1 MTRPARAILDA
12 QALRHNLAEVRRRAP
27 GRRVLAIVKANGY
40 GHGLVWVART
50 LGAEADGFGV
60 AALEEALVLRE
71 AGIRAPIVL
80 LEGFFGPDELPV
92 LAQHDLAPVVHHE
105 PQVQALE
112 AARLAHPLSVWVKLD
127 TGMHRLGFPPEAF
140 PRVLAR
146 LRKAPAVREIRA
158 MTHFAGADEPQGR
171 AATEA
176 QIAAFERATG
186 DSGLERSL
194 ANSAGILA
202 WPEAHADWVRP
213 GIMLYGGSPFADR
226 PAAAF
231 GLRPVMTLETA
242 LIAVAQRRKGD
253 PIGYGPA
260 YRCPEDMPVGVAA
273 IGYGDGYPRR
283 MPAGTP
289 ALVNGR
295 PVALAGRVSMD
306 MLTLDLRNAPDARPG
321 DRVVLWG
328 EGLPADE
335 IAARAGTISYELYC
349 HVAKRIPRVGANG
362 GGGG

>member
-27 GRRVLAIVKANGY
+27 GRRVLAVVKANGY

-50 LGAEADGFGV
+50 LADDADGFGV

-80 LEGFFGPDELPV
+80 LEGFFAPDELPA
-92 LAQHDLAPVVHHE
+92 LAEHDLAPVIHHA
-105 PQVQALE
+105 PQVEALE
-112 AARLAHPLSVWVKLD
+112 AARLARPLSVWVKLD
-127 TGMHRLGFPPEAF
+127 TGMHRLGFPPETF
-140 PRVLAR
+140 PAVLAR
-146 LRKAPAVREIRA
+146 LRAARAVREIRV
-158 MTHFAGADEPQGR
+158 MSHFAGADEPRER

-176 QIAAFERATG
+176 QIAAFDAATK

-194 ANSAGILA
+194 ANSAAVLA
-202 WPEAHADWVRP
+202 WPQAHADWVRP
-213 GIMLYGGSPFADR
+213 GIMLYGGSPFPDR
-226 PAAAF
+226 PAGTL

-253 PIGYGPA
+253 PIGYGPT
-260 YRCPEDMPVGVAA
+260 YRCPENMPVGVAA

-306 MLTLDLRNAPDARPG
+306 MITLDLRGAPNARPG

-328 EGLPADE
+328 DGLPADE
-335 IAARAGTISYELYC
+335 IAARAGTISYELFC
-349 HVAKRIPRVGANG
+349 HVAKRIPRLVVNDGDG
-362 GGGG
+362 P